1 MILKKFDDCIFFHC
15 SKNSL
20 IADLGRNY
28 FLHVDKEVLIDIE
41 SKLDQTYMSKNN
53 FVNFLIESNILFLV

>member
-1 MILKKFDDCIFFHC
+1 MILKKFEDCIFVHG

-41 SKLDQTYMSKNN
+41 SK
-53 FVNFLIESNILFLV
+53 VRSNVYVEK